1 MITGDGSK
9 GSPIYV
15 GAVGEYNN
23 LIIKV
28 AFDVTNGVNSSTGA
42 AITTVKRAVLL
53 GGQACVIGYG
63 MKHAGGKYLWN
74 EELFDHKRRLEV
86 SSLKIY
92 GIKKARFNS
101 VDYGTVVMSTYAAAH
116 T

>member
-1 MITGDGSK
+1 ML
-9 GSPIYV
+9 
-15 GAVGEYNN
+15 VGEYNN
-23 LIIKV
+23 IILKT
-28 AFDVTNGVNSSTGA
+28 AFDVTSGVNSTTTA

-53 GGQACVIGYG
+53 GGQAAVIGYG
-63 MKHAGGKYLWN
+63 MKHANGKYLWN

-92 GIKKARFNS
+92 GIKKARFNAI
-101 VDYGTVVMSTYAAAH
+101 DYGTVVLSTYAAAH